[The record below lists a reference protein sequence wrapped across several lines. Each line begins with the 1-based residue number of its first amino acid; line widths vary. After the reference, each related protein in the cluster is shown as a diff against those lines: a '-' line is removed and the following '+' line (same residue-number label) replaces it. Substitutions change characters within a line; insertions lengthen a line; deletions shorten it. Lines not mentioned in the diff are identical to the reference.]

1 MTTHQLPVIVYKGKK
16 YYRDTK
22 LRQIRNVDN
31 PHDFIDFDDMEG
43 EGLLLSAERG
53 SPMETV
59 DMESPAPIESSGTE
73 ADYKAVF
80 TCSKCGFSYTMESMI
95 TKEEAEEYKAR
106 QERVLNLIRCP
117 KCGGFDTGRIWIKR
131 MEPEGEDLCDIAVR
145 AALSV
150 LHDKCG
156 AAGCARK
163 NLKIGGSTVVVEYP
177 SAEVEVIVK
186 SSTLAAPDKVRIL
199 REMGWLTEFSTN
211 YVCETLKMCGQKVD
225 PEDQK
230 AAIDSVADAVARQ
243 LVEVG

>member
-43 EGLLLSAERG
+43 EGLLFSAERG
-53 SPMETV
+53 TPIETAEMEP
-59 DMESPAPIESSGTE
+59 PAPIESSGTE
-73 ADYKAVF
+73 EKYKAVF
-80 TCSKCGFSYTMESMI
+80 TCSKCGFIYSMESML
-95 TKEEAEEYKAR
+95 TKEEAEQYAR
-106 QERVLNLIRCP
+106 DRNAVKNILICP
-117 KCGGFDTGRIWIKR
+117 KCSEFGTGTITAKQ

-163 NLKIGGSTVVVEYP
+163 NLKIGSATVVVEYP

-186 SSTLAAPDKVRIL
+186 SATLAAPDKVRIL
-199 REMGWLTEFSTN
+199 REMRWLKEFSAN

-225 PEDQK
+225 PESQK
-230 AAIDSVADAVARQ
+230 AAIDFVTDAVARQ